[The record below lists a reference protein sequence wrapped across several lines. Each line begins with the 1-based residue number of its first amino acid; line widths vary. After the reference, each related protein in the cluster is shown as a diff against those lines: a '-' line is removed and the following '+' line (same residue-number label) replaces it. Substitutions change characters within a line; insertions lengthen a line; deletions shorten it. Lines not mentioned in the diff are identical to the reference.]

1 MRRFILVLSTLI
13 VLLGTSGGLGY
24 AGGRELFV
32 LPTEDGLEFYLVDGT
47 LHVPSLEVT
56 RTQKE
61 NWSLHIIN
69 DTVRY
74 FQIPGLGKDHPRWQR
89 PFSLGFRISL
99 SGRVM
104 TVAGKIDWM
113 TGNQGSRV
121 AKDGETSSSLASIVV
136 LQSMEN
142 SQDR

>member
-1 MRRFILVLSTLI
+1 MRRFILVLSTLF
-13 VLLGTSGGLGY
+13 VLLGTSNGLGH

-32 LPTEDGLEFYLVDGT
+32 LPTEGGLEFYLLDGT
-47 LHVPSLEVT
+47 LHVPSLEVY
-56 RTQKE
+56 RTPRE
-61 NWSLHIIN
+61 NWSLHIN

-89 PFSLGFRISL
+89 PFSPGFRISL

-121 AKDGETSSSLASIVV
+121 AKDGETPSSLASIVV